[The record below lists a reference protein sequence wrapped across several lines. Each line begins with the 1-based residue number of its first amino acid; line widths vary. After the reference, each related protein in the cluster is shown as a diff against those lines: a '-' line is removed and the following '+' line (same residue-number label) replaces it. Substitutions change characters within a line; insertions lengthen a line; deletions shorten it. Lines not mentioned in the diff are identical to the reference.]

1 MNFVVDQNSIQMAWK
16 TALTEILSEKYK
28 SAIEIDEISAVS
40 GGSINE
46 TFTISTN
53 TGKFFVKKNS
63 VSLYPEMFEKEARGL
78 QILSGKSI
86 LKVPEVIATGQSE
99 NTAFLILEHIESG
112 KKRSGFWDRF
122 AKGLAQLHKNSAD
135 YFGLD
140 HDNYIGSLH
149 QSNAKH
155 NNWIDFFRIERLEKQ
170 VKLARDNGRMGK
182 AVVSSFENFYRKL
195 PDIFPIETPALIHG
209 DLWGGNYMV
218 NENDEPVII
227 DPAVYFGQREM
238 DLGMSQL
245 FGGFDRELYEAYHQY
260 YPLEKGWQERMDYCN
275 LYPLMVH
282 VNLFGGGYLNSVQS
296 ILRKF

>member
-1 MNFVVDQNSIQMAWK
+1 MNFVVNQNSIQMAWK
-16 TALTEILSEKYK
+16 TALTETLSEKYK
-28 SAIEIDEISAVS
+28 STIEIDDISAVS

-63 VSLYPEMFEKEARGL
+63 ASLYPEMFEKESRGL
-78 QILSGKSI
+78 QILSGKSL

-112 KKRSGFWDRF
+112 KRGSGFWDRF

-149 QSNAKH
+149 QSNKKH
-155 NNWIDFFRIERLEKQ
+155 DNWIDFFRTERLEKQ

-182 AVVSSFENFYRKL
+182 AVLSSFENFYWKL
-195 PDIFPIETPALIHG
+195 PDIFPDEPPALIHG
-209 DLWGGNYMV
+209 DLWGGNFMV
-218 NENDEPVII
+218 NGSGEATII
-227 DPAVYFGQREM
+227 DPAVYYGHREM
-238 DLGMSQL
+238 DLAMSQL
-245 FGGFDRELYEAYHQY
+245 FGGFDSELYEAYHRY
-260 YPLEKGWQERMDYCN
+260 FPLAKGWQGRMDYCN

>member
-1 MNFVVDQNSIQMAWK
+1 MNFVVNQNSIQMAWK
-16 TALTEILSEKYK
+16 TALTETLSEKYK
-28 SAIEIDEISAVS
+28 STIEIDDISAVS

-63 VSLYPEMFEKEARGL
+63 ASLYPEMFEKEAWGL
-78 QILSGKSI
+78 QILSEKSL

-112 KKRSGFWDRF
+112 KRGSGFWDRF

-149 QSNAKH
+149 QSNVKH
-155 NNWIDFFRIERLEKQ
+155 DNWIDFFRTERLEKQ

-182 AVVSSFENFYRKL
+182 ADVSTFENFYRKL
-195 PDIFPIETPALIHG
+195 PDIFPDEPPALIHG

-218 NENDEPVII
+218 NGNGEATII
-227 DPAVYFGQREM
+227 DPAVYYGHREM

-245 FGGFDRELYEAYHQY
+245 FGGFDSKLYEAYQRY
-260 YPLEKGWQERMDYCN
+260 FPLEKGWQMRMDYCN

>member
-16 TALTEILSEKYK
+16 TALKEILSEKYK
-28 SAIEIDEISAVS
+28 STIEINNISAVS

-46 TFTISTN
+46 TFIISTN

-63 VSLYPEMFEKEARGL
+63 ALLYPEMFEKEALGL

-86 LKVPEVIATGQSE
+86 LKVPDVIATGQFE

-112 KKRSGFWDRF
+112 KKRSGFWNYF
-122 AKGLAQLHKNSAD
+122 AEGLAQLHKNSAD
-135 YFGLD
+135 HFGLD

-149 QSNAKH
+149 QSNRKQD
-155 NNWIDFFRIERLEKQ
+155 NWIAFFMTERLEKQ
-170 VKLARDNGRMGK
+170 LKLARDHGRIGK
-182 AVVSSFENFYRKL
+182 AVVQSFENFYRVL
-195 PDIFPIETPALIHG
+195 PEIFPIESPSLVHG

-218 NENDEPVII
+218 DKIGKPVII
-227 DPAVYFGQREM
+227 DPAVYYGHREM

-245 FGGFDRELYEAYHQY
+245 FGGFDNEFYDAYNRY
-260 YPLEKGWQERMDYCN
+260 YPLEKGWQRRMDYCN

-282 VNLFGGGYLNSVQS
+282 VNLFGGAYLNSVQS

>member
-1 MNFVVDQNSIQMAWK
+1 MMNFVVNQNSIQMAWK
-16 TALTEILSEKYK
+16 TALTETLSEKYK
-28 SAIEIDEISAVS
+28 STIEIDDISAVS

-63 VSLYPEMFEKEARGL
+63 ASLYPEMFEKEAWGL
-78 QILSGKSI
+78 QILSEKSL

-112 KKRSGFWDRF
+112 KRGSGFWDRF

-149 QSNAKH
+149 QSNVKH
-155 NNWIDFFRIERLEKQ
+155 DNWIDFFRTERLEKQ

-195 PDIFPIETPALIHG
+195 PDIFPNEPPRSSMAIYGVEIIWSTEMEKQRSLIRPCITVTG
-209 DLWGGNYMV
+209 KWIWECRNCLVVLTANCMKPI
-218 NENDEPVII
+218 NDISHLKKVGRCGWIIVICI
-227 DPAVYFGQREM
+227 P
-238 DLGMSQL
+238 
-245 FGGFDRELYEAYHQY
+245 
-260 YPLEKGWQERMDYCN
+260 
-275 LYPLMVH
+275 
-282 VNLFGGGYLNSVQS
+282 
-296 ILRKF
+296 

>member
-1 MNFVVDQNSIQMAWK
+1 MNFVVNQNSIQMVWK

-28 SAIEIDEISAVS
+28 SQIEIKNISVVS

-53 TGKFFVKKNS
+53 AGKFFVKKNS
-63 VSLYPEMFEKEARGL
+63 ASLYPEMFEREARGL
-78 QILSGKSI
+78 QLLSGKSL

-112 KKRSGFWDRF
+112 KRGSGFWNQF
-122 AKGLAQLHKNSAD
+122 AEGLAQLHKNSAD
-135 YFGLD
+135 HFGLD

-149 QSNAKH
+149 QSNKKH
-155 NNWIDFFRIERLEKQ
+155 DNWIDFFRTERLEKQ
-170 VKLARDNGRMGK
+170 VKLARDQGRMGN
-182 AVVSSFENFYRKL
+182 AVVNAFEHFYLKL
-195 PDIFPIETPALIHG
+195 PDIFPAEPPALIHG

-218 NENDEPVII
+218 NGNGEATII
-227 DPAVYFGQREM
+227 DPAVYHGHREM

-245 FGGFDRELYEAYHQY
+245 FGGFDNELYEAYHRY
-260 YPLEKGWQERMDYCN
+260 FPLEEGWQERMDYCN

-282 VNLFGGGYLNSVQS
+282 VNLFGGGYLHSVQS